1 MYDAPSIGESLEKI
15 IIHEDVVKE
24 GKQPTLVYNDKTNP
38 RGKNKKSNN
47 ESA

>member
-1 MYDAPSIGESLEKI
+1 MYDAPSMGESLEKV
-15 IIHEDVVKE
+15 IIHEDVIKE

-38 RGKNKKSNN
+38 RDKNKKSNN